1 MKNRFI
7 STTELAKLLGISH
20 VAVYKKIKTGRIK
33 AMKVGRNYVI
43 DKNDLGGILDDE
55 LTETDKRMVE
65 KAVKRTVGEY
75 GETLD
80 LLRAS

>member
-1 MKNRFI
+1 M
-7 STTELAKLLGISH
+7 AKLLGISH